1 MPNSSAMVQ
10 PNAPLGSLP
19 LVYYG
24 HSFNK
29 TVPALAH
36 FEVAF
41 GLQRLH
47 NI

>member
-1 MPNSSAMVQ
+1 MPNSSAMIQQIVL
-10 PNAPLGSLP
+10 LGSLP

-24 HSFNK
+24 HSNK

-36 FEVAF
+36 LEVAF
-41 GLQRLH
+41 DLQRLH